1 MSYTSFNFFLFVA
14 AVMVCY
20 FCFPWKQQKW
30 IVLLV
35 ASYTFYLLA
44 GYRYAAFIL
53 FTTTCIYAAALV
65 IERISEQSA
74 QVLAVNKQVW
84 DKNQK
89 KNYKRKI
96 KQQKRSVLTL
106 TLVINFG
113 ILIFLK
119 YANMFIGSLNDLLGV
134 FHISFS
140 VPTLRLFLPL
150 GISFYTFQ
158 SLGYLIDVY
167 HEKTKAEHN
176 IAKFALFVSFF
187 PQIIQGPISIY
198 DQLAGQLYEPHDFS
212 FTRFKHAAELILW
225 GTFKKLVIADRAVIA
240 ISAATSDYTAWN
252 GTTLTFVILL
262 YALQLYAD
270 FSGGVDI
277 SRGISQIFGIQMIDN
292 FRQPYFA
299 TSISEYWH
307 RWHISLGQWFRTYL
321 FYPLA
326 LSKTFLAAGK
336 KIKNSRI
343 GTSKTGQH
351 IAKVLPTSFASFLV
365 FFLVGIWHG
374 PNWKYV
380 AFGIWNGG
388 IIMISVLLEPQY
400 VLWAE
405 KLKINTNCFAFR
417 IFQIFR
423 TLLIVLIGY
432 VFDVAP
438 NLSESMRT
446 FVKILTDQSIS
457 TGFQQIGLLSLEI
470 RHYVLILV
478 SAVVLFLVSLYH
490 ECTGNQ
496 SIREKLDELPF
507 WVRYLLIL
515 SCLLFVLYY
524 GVWGPGYA
532 PADFVYMQF

>member
-1 MSYTSFNFFLFVA
+1 MSYTSFNFFLFVS

-30 IVLLV
+30 TVLLA
-35 ASYTFYLLA
+35 ASYIFYLLA

-53 FTTTCIYAAALV
+53 FTTASTYAAAIF
-65 IERISEQSA
+65 IERISDRSK
-74 QVLAVNKQVW
+74 QVLSENKQTW
-84 DKNQK
+84 DKSQK
-89 KNYKRKI
+89 KDFKNKVK
-96 KQQKRSVLTL
+96 KQKVSLLTL
-106 TLVINFG
+106 TLVLNFG

-119 YANMFIGSLNDLLGV
+119 YANMFIGSLNDVLGV
-134 FHISFS
+134 FRVSFS

-167 HEKTKAEHN
+167 HEKTRAEHN
-176 IAKFALFVSFF
+176 LAKFALFVSFF

-198 DQLAGQLYEPHDFS
+198 DQLASQLYEPHDFH
-212 FTRFKHAAELILW
+212 FTRFKHAMELVLW

-240 ISAATSDYTAWN
+240 INVATGDYTAWN

-326 LSKTFLAAGK
+326 LSKKFLSAGK
-336 KIKNSRI
+336 KIKNSRF
-343 GTSKTGQH
+343 GASKTGQH
-351 IAKVLPTSFASFLV
+351 VAKVLPTSFASFLV
-365 FFLVGIWHG
+365 FFLVGVWHG

-388 IIMISVLLEPQY
+388 IIMLSVLLEPQY
-400 VLWAE
+400 KLWAE
-405 KLKINTNCFAFR
+405 KLKINTKSFVFR
-417 IFQIFR
+417 LFQIFR
-423 TLLIVLIGY
+423 TLLIVLVGY

-438 NLSESMRT
+438 NFRESMNT
-446 FVKILTDQSIS
+446 FLKILTDQSFSI
-457 TGFQQIGLLSLEI
+457 GWQQIKLLTLEI
-470 RHYVLILV
+470 RHYAIIL
-478 SAVVLFLVSLYH
+478 AGAGVLFLVSLYH
-490 ECTGNQ
+490 EYTGNR
-496 SIREKLDELPF
+496 SIRQRLDELPF
-507 WVRYLLIL
+507 PVRYLLIL
-515 SCLLFVLYY
+515 GCLLFVLYY
-524 GVWGPGYA
+524 GVWGPGYT

>member
-14 AVMVCY
+14 AAMICY

-30 IVLLV
+30 VVLLA
-35 ASYTFYLLA
+35 ASYIFYLLA
-44 GYRYAAFIL
+44 GYKFAFFIL
-53 FTTTCIYAAALV
+53 FTTASTYAAA
-65 IERISEQSA
+65 IAMEQISVRSS
-74 QVLAVNKQVW
+74 QVLAENKTNW
-84 DKNQK
+84 DRSRKKEYKNKVK
-89 KNYKRKI
+89 KKK
-96 KQQKRSVLTL
+96 SLLLTL
-106 TLVINFG
+106 TLLANFG
-113 ILIFLK
+113 ILVFLK
-119 YANMFIGSLNDLLGV
+119 YANMLIGSLNDILGV
-134 FHISFS
+134 FAIPFS

-167 HEKTKAEHN
+167 HENVKAERN
-176 IAKFALFVSFF
+176 LAKFALFVSFF

-198 DQLAGQLYEPHDFS
+198 DQLAHQLYEPHDFD
-212 FTRFKHAAELILW
+212 FTRFKYAAELILW
-225 GTFKKLVIADRAVIA
+225 GAFKKLVIADRAVIA
-240 ISAATSDYTAWN
+240 INTATGDYTAWN

-277 SRGISQIFGIQMIDN
+277 SRGVSQIFGIHMIDN

-307 RWHISLGQWFRTYL
+307 RWHISLGQWFRNYL

-326 LSKTFLAAGK
+326 VSKTFLAAGK
-336 KIKNSRI
+336 KIKTSRF
-343 GTSKTGQH
+343 GTTKYGQH
-351 IAKVLPTSFASFLV
+351 VAKVLPTSFASFLV
-365 FFLVGIWHG
+365 FFLVGVWHG

-388 IIMISVLLEPQY
+388 IIMLSVLLEPQY
-400 VLWAE
+400 SIWTE
-405 KLKINTNCFAFR
+405 KLKINTASFVFR
-417 IFQIFR
+417 LFQIFR

-438 NLSESMRT
+438 NFTESMKT
-446 FVKILTDQSIS
+446 FTKILTDQSLS
-457 TGFQQIGLLSLEI
+457 VGYQQIKSLSLEVK
-470 RHYVLILV
+470 HYILILFG
-478 SAVVLFLVSLYH
+478 ACVLFLVSLYH
-490 ECTGNQ
+490 ECTNNR
-496 SIREKLDELPF
+496 SIRRQLDVFPF
-507 WVRYLLIL
+507 YIRYLLIL
-515 SCLLFVLYY
+515 GCLLFILYY